1 MELIK
6 KRDDTS
12 NLVKVYFGSELNSSS
27 NELIGDIELDIETQ
41 VKFIDYINSIIDEGT
56 QKILINLQNVSYIDS
71 SGLWAIFES
80 YKKALQRNSELI
92 LSTPRSD
99 VKRVLDITK
108 ISTKI
113 SVFSD
118 ESDALS
124 YFDNK

>member
-6 KRDDTS
+6 KRDDKS

-113 SVFSD
+113 SVFND